1 MILQDQI
8 AIKNLIK
15 VCWAYLK
22 PMADI
27 EKKDPIRLGMVGG
40 GQGSFIGE
48 VHRIAACINNKYLFC
63 AGALSSEPER
73 SLISGS
79 ELGLEKD
86 RSYKNYEAMIKGES
100 SRDDRIEAVTIV
112 TPNNTHFPIAKRFLE
127 EGFHVICD
135 KPMTVTTHEA
145 DELVKL
151 ANKHNLILAVTYN
164 YSGHPMVRRARSMI
178 EDGEIGEIRVI
189 QCEYAQDWLAEPI
202 EKEGHKQALWRTDPL
217 QSGLGGCIGDIGT
230 HAFHL
235 ACFVSGL
242 KPEALCADI
251 SRFGDGRK
259 LDDNANVLLRFKGNA
274 RGMLWASQVAIGN
287 ENNLKL
293 RIFGKQG
300 GLSWRQ
306 EEPNELILSPLNQ
319 PSRRIT
325 RDSSSV
331 VNEASLVTSVP
342 AGHPEGYLEG
352 FTTIYNE
359 IADSIFTARNGE
371 AVDQN
376 VSFPT
381 AKDGKAGVKFIE
393 AVVRS
398 SNEGSVW
405 INL

>member
-1 MILQDQI
+1 
-8 AIKNLIK
+8 
-15 VCWAYLK
+15 
-22 PMADI
+22 MADI
-27 EKKDPIRLGMVGG
+27 EKKDPIRWGMVGG

-48 VHRIAACINNKYLFC
+48 VHRIAARLNNNYLFC
-63 AGALSSEPER
+63 SGALSSTPER
-73 SLISGS
+73 SQISGS
-79 ELGLEKD
+79 EAGLEKD
-86 RSYKNYEAMIKGES
+86 RSYPNYEAMIKGES
-100 SRDDRIEAVTIV
+100 SRDDRIEAVSIV
-112 TPNNTHFPIAKRFLE
+112 TPNDTHFPIAKRFLQ

-145 DELVKL
+145 DELVQL
-151 ANKHNLILAVTYN
+151 ANQRNLIFAVTYN
-164 YSGHPMVRRARSMI
+164 YSGHPMVRHARAMI
-178 EDGEIGEIRVI
+178 KNGDIGAIRVL
-189 QCEYAQDWLAEPI
+189 QCEYAQDWLAESI

-242 KPEALCADI
+242 EPEALCADI
-251 SRFGDGRK
+251 SKFGNGRK

-274 RGMLWASQVAIGN
+274 RGIIWASQVAIGN

-293 RIFGKQG
+293 RIFGEQG

-306 EEPNELILSPLNQ
+306 EEPNELIFSPLNQ
-319 PSRRIT
+319 PSRKIT

-331 VNEASLVTSVP
+331 TNEASRITRVP

-352 FTTIYNE
+352 FATIYSE
-359 IADSIFTARNGE
+359 IAHAIIATRHGE
-371 AVDQN
+371 AADQN

-381 AKDGKAGVKFIE
+381 AEDGRAGVNFIE

-405 INL
+405 VNL

>member
-1 MILQDQI
+1 M
-8 AIKNLIK
+8 
-15 VCWAYLK
+15 V
-22 PMADI
+22 DI

-40 GQGSFIGE
+40 GQDSFIGE
-48 VHRIAACINNKYLFC
+48 VHRIAARLDDNYLFC
-63 AGALSSEPER
+63 AGALSSDSKR
-73 SLISGS
+73 SQISGS

-100 SRDDRIEAVTIV
+100 SRDDRIEAVSIV
-112 TPNNTHFPIAKRFLE
+112 TPNNMHFPIAKRFLQA
-127 EGFHVICD
+127 GFHVICD
-135 KPMTVTTHEA
+135 KPMTVTTNEA
-145 DELVKL
+145 DELIKL
-151 ANKHNLILAVTYN
+151 ADQHNLIFAVTYN
-164 YSGHPMVRRARSMI
+164 YSGHPMIRRAQAMI
-178 EDGEIGEIRVI
+178 ENGEIGAIRVV
-189 QCEYAQDWLAEPI
+189 QCEYVQDWLAESI

-242 KPEALCADI
+242 EPEALCADI
-251 SRFGDGRK
+251 SIFGAGRK

-274 RGMLWASQVAIGN
+274 RGIIWASQVAIGN

-306 EEPNELILSPLNQ
+306 EEPNELIFSPLNQ
-319 PSRRIT
+319 PSQKIT
-325 RDSSSV
+325 QNSSRV
-331 VNEASLVTSVP
+331 NNEASSITRVP
-342 AGHPEGYLEG
+342 AVHPEGYLEG
-352 FTTIYNE
+352 FATIYSE
-359 IADSIFTARNGE
+359 IAHAIIATRHGE
-371 AVDQN
+371 AADQN

-381 AKDGKAGVKFIE
+381 AEDGRAGVNFIE

-405 INL
+405 VNL

>member
-1 MILQDQI
+1 M
-8 AIKNLIK
+8 
-15 VCWAYLK
+15 V
-22 PMADI
+22 DI

-40 GQGSFIGE
+40 GQDSFIGE
-48 VHRIAACINNKYLFC
+48 VHRIAARLDDNYLFC
-63 AGALSSEPER
+63 AGALSSDSKR
-73 SLISGS
+73 SQISGS

-100 SRDDRIEAVTIV
+100 SRDDRIEAVSIV
-112 TPNNTHFPIAKRFLE
+112 TPNNMHFPIAKRFLQA
-127 EGFHVICD
+127 GFHVICD
-135 KPMTVTTHEA
+135 KPMTVTTNEA
-145 DELVKL
+145 DELIKL
-151 ANKHNLILAVTYN
+151 ADQHNLIFAVTYN
-164 YSGHPMVRRARSMI
+164 YSGHPMIRRAQAMI
-178 EDGEIGEIRVI
+178 ENGEIGAIRVV
-189 QCEYAQDWLAEPI
+189 QCEYVQDWLAESI

-242 KPEALCADI
+242 EPEALCADI
-251 SRFGDGRK
+251 SIFGAGRK

-274 RGMLWASQVAIGN
+274 RGIIWASQVAIGN

-306 EEPNELILSPLNQ
+306 EEPNELIFSPLNQ
-319 PSRRIT
+319 PSQKIT
-325 RDSSSV
+325 QNSSRV
-331 VNEASLVTSVP
+331 NNEASSITRVP

-352 FTTIYNE
+352 FATIYSE
-359 IADSIFTARNGE
+359 IAHAIIATRHGE
-371 AVDQN
+371 AADQN

-381 AKDGKAGVKFIE
+381 AEDGRAGVNFIE

-405 INL
+405 VNL

>member
-1 MILQDQI
+1 
-8 AIKNLIK
+8 
-15 VCWAYLK
+15 
-22 PMADI
+22 MADI

-40 GQGSFIGE
+40 GQDSFIGE
-48 VHRIAACINNKYLFC
+48 VHRIAARLDDNYLFC
-63 AGALSSEPER
+63 AGALSSDSKR
-73 SLISGS
+73 SQISGS

-100 SRDDRIEAVTIV
+100 SRDDRIEAVSIV
-112 TPNNTHFPIAKRFLE
+112 TPNNMHFPIAKRFLQA
-127 EGFHVICD
+127 GFHVICD
-135 KPMTVTTHEA
+135 KPMTVTTNEA
-145 DELVKL
+145 DELIKL
-151 ANKHNLILAVTYN
+151 ADQHNLIFAVTYN
-164 YSGHPMVRRARSMI
+164 YSGHPMIRRAQAMI
-178 EDGEIGEIRVI
+178 ENGKIGAIRVV
-189 QCEYAQDWLAEPI
+189 QCEYVQDWLAESI

-242 KPEALCADI
+242 EPEALCADI
-251 SRFGDGRK
+251 SIFGAGRK

-274 RGMLWASQVAIGN
+274 RGIIWASQVAIGN

-306 EEPNELILSPLNQ
+306 EEPNELIFSPLNQ
-319 PSRRIT
+319 PSQKIT
-325 RDSSSV
+325 QNSSRV
-331 VNEASLVTSVP
+331 NNEASSITRVP

-352 FTTIYNE
+352 FATIYSE
-359 IADSIFTARNGE
+359 IAHAIIATRHGE
-371 AVDQN
+371 AADQN

-381 AKDGKAGVKFIE
+381 AEDGRAGVNFIE

-405 INL
+405 VNL

>member
-1 MILQDQI
+1 
-8 AIKNLIK
+8 
-15 VCWAYLK
+15 
-22 PMADI
+22 MADI

-40 GQGSFIGE
+40 GQESFIGE
-48 VHRIAACINNKYLFC
+48 VHRIAARLDNNFLFC

-73 SLISGS
+73 SQISGS

-100 SRDDRIEAVTIV
+100 SRDDRIEAVSIV
-112 TPNNTHFPIAKRFLE
+112 TPNDLHFPIAKRFLQE
-127 EGFHVICD
+127 DFHVICD
-135 KPMTVTTHEA
+135 KPMTVTTNEA
-145 DELVKL
+145 DELIKL
-151 ANKHNLILAVTYN
+151 ADQHNLIFAVTYN
-164 YSGHPMVRRARSMI
+164 YSGHPMIRRAQAMI
-178 EDGEIGEIRVI
+178 ENGEIGAIRVV
-189 QCEYAQDWLAEPI
+189 QCEYVQDWLAESI

-242 KPEALCADI
+242 EPESLCADI
-251 SRFGDGRK
+251 SIFGAGRK

-274 RGMLWASQVAIGN
+274 RGIIWASQVAIGN

-306 EEPNELILSPLNQ
+306 EEPNELIFSPLNQ
-319 PSRRIT
+319 PSQKIT
-325 RDSSSV
+325 QNSSRV
-331 VNEASLVTSVP
+331 NNEASSITRVP

-352 FTTIYNE
+352 FATIYSE
-359 IADSIFTARNGE
+359 IAHAIIATRHGE
-371 AVDQN
+371 AADQN

-381 AKDGKAGVKFIE
+381 AEDGRAGVNFIE

-405 INL
+405 VNL

>member
-1 MILQDQI
+1 MSDL
-8 AIKNLIK
+8 
-15 VCWAYLK
+15 
-22 PMADI
+22 
-27 EKKDPIRLGMVGG
+27 EKKDPVRLGMVGG
-40 GQGSFIGE
+40 GQDSFIGE
-48 VHRIAACINNKYLFC
+48 VHRIAARLDDNYLFC
-63 AGALSSEPER
+63 AGALSSDSKR
-73 SLISGS
+73 SQISGS

-100 SRDDRIEAVTIV
+100 SRDDRIEAVSIV
-112 TPNNTHFPIAKRFLE
+112 TPNNMHFPIAKRFLQA
-127 EGFHVICD
+127 GFHVICD
-135 KPMTVTTHEA
+135 KPMTVTTNEA
-145 DELVKL
+145 DELIKL
-151 ANKHNLILAVTYN
+151 ADQHNLIFAVTYN
-164 YSGHPMVRRARSMI
+164 YSGHPMIRRAQAMI
-178 EDGEIGEIRVI
+178 ENGEIGAIRVV
-189 QCEYAQDWLAEPI
+189 QCEYVQDWLAESI

-242 KPEALCADI
+242 EPEALCADI
-251 SRFGDGRK
+251 SIFGAGRK

-274 RGMLWASQVAIGN
+274 RGIIWASQVAIGN

-306 EEPNELILSPLNQ
+306 EEPNELIFSPLNQ
-319 PSRRIT
+319 PSQKIT
-325 RDSSSV
+325 QNSSRV
-331 VNEASLVTSVP
+331 NNEASSITRVP

-352 FTTIYNE
+352 FATIYSE
-359 IADSIFTARNGE
+359 IAHAIIATRHGE
-371 AVDQN
+371 AADQN

-381 AKDGKAGVKFIE
+381 AEDGRAGVNFIE

-405 INL
+405 VNL

>member
-1 MILQDQI
+1 MSDL
-8 AIKNLIK
+8 
-15 VCWAYLK
+15 
-22 PMADI
+22 
-27 EKKDPIRLGMVGG
+27 EKKDPVRLGMVGG
-40 GQGSFIGE
+40 GQDSFIGE
-48 VHRIAACINNKYLFC
+48 VHRIAARLDDNYLFC
-63 AGALSSEPER
+63 AGALSSDSKR
-73 SLISGS
+73 SQISGS

-100 SRDDRIEAVTIV
+100 SRDDRIEAVSIV
-112 TPNNTHFPIAKRFLE
+112 TPNNMHFPIAKRFLQA
-127 EGFHVICD
+127 GFHVICD
-135 KPMTVTTHEA
+135 KPMTVTTNEA
-145 DELVKL
+145 DELIKL
-151 ANKHNLILAVTYN
+151 ADQHNLIFAVTYN
-164 YSGHPMVRRARSMI
+164 YSGHPMIRRAQAMI
-178 EDGEIGEIRVI
+178 ENGKIGAIRVV
-189 QCEYAQDWLAEPI
+189 QCEYVQDWLAESI

-242 KPEALCADI
+242 EPEALCADI
-251 SRFGDGRK
+251 SIFGAGRK

-274 RGMLWASQVAIGN
+274 RGIIWASQVAIGN

-306 EEPNELILSPLNQ
+306 EEPNELIFSPLNQ
-319 PSRRIT
+319 PSQKIT
-325 RDSSSV
+325 QNSSRV
-331 VNEASLVTSVP
+331 NNEASSITRVP

-352 FTTIYNE
+352 FATIYSE
-359 IADSIFTARNGE
+359 IAHAIIATRHGE
-371 AVDQN
+371 AADQN

-381 AKDGKAGVKFIE
+381 AEDGRAGVNFIE

-405 INL
+405 VNL

>member
-1 MILQDQI
+1 MSDL
-8 AIKNLIK
+8 
-15 VCWAYLK
+15 
-22 PMADI
+22 
-27 EKKDPIRLGMVGG
+27 EKKDPVRLGMVGG
-40 GQGSFIGE
+40 GQDSFIGE
-48 VHRIAACINNKYLFC
+48 VHRIAARLDDNYLFC
-63 AGALSSEPER
+63 AGALSSDSKR
-73 SLISGS
+73 SQISGS

-100 SRDDRIEAVTIV
+100 SRDDRIEAVSIV
-112 TPNNTHFPIAKRFLE
+112 TPNNMHFPIAKRFLQA
-127 EGFHVICD
+127 GFHVICD
-135 KPMTVTTHEA
+135 KPMTVTTNEA
-145 DELVKL
+145 DELIKL
-151 ANKHNLILAVTYN
+151 ADQHNLIFAVTYN
-164 YSGHPMVRRARSMI
+164 YSGHPMIRRAQAMI
-178 EDGEIGEIRVI
+178 ENGKIGAIRVV
-189 QCEYAQDWLAEPI
+189 QCEYVQDWLAESI

-242 KPEALCADI
+242 EPEALCADI
-251 SRFGDGRK
+251 SIFGAGRK

-274 RGMLWASQVAIGN
+274 RGIIWASQVAIGN

-306 EEPNELILSPLNQ
+306 EEPNELIFSPLNQ
-319 PSRRIT
+319 PSQKIT
-325 RDSSSV
+325 QNSLRV
-331 VNEASLVTSVP
+331 NNEASSITRVP

-352 FTTIYNE
+352 FATIYSE
-359 IADSIFTARNGE
+359 IAHAIIATRHGE
-371 AVDQN
+371 AADQN

-381 AKDGKAGVKFIE
+381 AEDGRAGVNFIE

-405 INL
+405 VNL

>member
-1 MILQDQI
+1 
-8 AIKNLIK
+8 
-15 VCWAYLK
+15 
-22 PMADI
+22 MADI

-40 GQGSFIGE
+40 GQDSFIGE
-48 VHRIAACINNKYLFC
+48 VHRIAARLDDNYLFC
-63 AGALSSEPER
+63 AGALSSDSKR
-73 SLISGS
+73 SQISGS

-100 SRDDRIEAVTIV
+100 SRDDRIEAVSIV
-112 TPNNTHFPIAKRFLE
+112 TPNDLHFPIAKRFLQE
-127 EGFHVICD
+127 DFHVICD

-151 ANKHNLILAVTYN
+151 ANQHNLIFAVTYN
-164 YSGHPMVRRARSMI
+164 YSGHPMVRHARAMI
-178 EDGEIGEIRVI
+178 ENGEIGAIRVV
-189 QCEYAQDWLAEPI
+189 QCEYAQDWLAESI

-242 KPEALCADI
+242 EPEALCADI
-251 SRFGDGRK
+251 SIFGDGRK

-274 RGMLWASQVAIGN
+274 RGIIWASQVAIGN

-293 RIFGKQG
+293 RIFGEQG

-306 EEPNELILSPLNQ
+306 EEPNELIFSPLNQ
-319 PSRRIT
+319 PSRKIT
-325 RDSSSV
+325 RDSASV
-331 VNEASLVTSVP
+331 TNEASRITRVP

-352 FTTIYNE
+352 FATIYSE
-359 IADSIFTARNGE
+359 IAHAIIATRHGE
-371 AVDQN
+371 AADQN

-381 AKDGKAGVKFIE
+381 AEDGRAGVNFIE

-405 INL
+405 VNL

>member
-1 MILQDQI
+1 
-8 AIKNLIK
+8 
-15 VCWAYLK
+15 
-22 PMADI
+22 MADI

-40 GQGSFIGE
+40 GQDSFIGE
-48 VHRIAACINNKYLFC
+48 VHRIAARLDDNYLFC
-63 AGALSSEPER
+63 AGALSSDSKR
-73 SLISGS
+73 SQISGS

-100 SRDDRIEAVTIV
+100 SRDDRIEAVSIV
-112 TPNNTHFPIAKRFLE
+112 TPNNMHFPIAKRFLQA
-127 EGFHVICD
+127 GFHVICD
-135 KPMTVTTHEA
+135 KPMTVTTNEA
-145 DELVKL
+145 DELIKL
-151 ANKHNLILAVTYN
+151 ADQHNLIFAVTYN
-164 YSGHPMVRRARSMI
+164 YSGHPMIRRAQAMI
-178 EDGEIGEIRVI
+178 ENGEIGAIRVV
-189 QCEYAQDWLAEPI
+189 QCEYVQDWLAESI
-202 EKEGHKQALWRTDPL
+202 EKEGQKQALWRTDPL

-242 KPEALCADI
+242 EPEALCADI
-251 SRFGDGRK
+251 SIFGAGRK

-274 RGMLWASQVAIGN
+274 RGIIWASQVAIGN

-306 EEPNELILSPLNQ
+306 EEPNELIFSPLNQ
-319 PSRRIT
+319 PSQKIT
-325 RDSSSV
+325 QNSSRV
-331 VNEASLVTSVP
+331 NNEASSITRVP

-352 FTTIYNE
+352 FATIYSE
-359 IADSIFTARNGE
+359 IAHAIIATRHGE
-371 AVDQN
+371 AADQN

-381 AKDGKAGVKFIE
+381 AEDGRAGVNFIE

-405 INL
+405 VNL

>member
-1 MILQDQI
+1 
-8 AIKNLIK
+8 
-15 VCWAYLK
+15 
-22 PMADI
+22 MADI

-40 GQGSFIGE
+40 GQDSFIGE
-48 VHRIAACINNKYLFC
+48 VHRIAARLDDNYLFC
-63 AGALSSEPER
+63 AGALSSDSKR
-73 SLISGS
+73 SQISGS

-100 SRDDRIEAVTIV
+100 SRDDRIEAVSIV
-112 TPNNTHFPIAKRFLE
+112 TPNNMHFPIAKRFLQA
-127 EGFHVICD
+127 GFHVICD
-135 KPMTVTTHEA
+135 KPMTVTTNEA
-145 DELVKL
+145 DELIKL
-151 ANKHNLILAVTYN
+151 ADQHNLIFAVTYN
-164 YSGHPMVRRARSMI
+164 YSGHPMIRRAQAMI
-178 EDGEIGEIRVI
+178 ENGKIGAIRVV
-189 QCEYAQDWLAEPI
+189 QCEYVQDWLAESI
-202 EKEGHKQALWRTDPL
+202 EKEGQKQALWRTDPL

-242 KPEALCADI
+242 EPEALCADI
-251 SRFGDGRK
+251 SIFGAGRK

-274 RGMLWASQVAIGN
+274 RGIIWASQVAIGN

-306 EEPNELILSPLNQ
+306 EEPNELIFSPLNQ
-319 PSRRIT
+319 PSQKIT
-325 RDSSSV
+325 QNSSRV
-331 VNEASLVTSVP
+331 NNEASSITRVP

-352 FTTIYNE
+352 FATIYSE
-359 IADSIFTARNGE
+359 IAHAIIATRHGE
-371 AVDQN
+371 AADQN

-381 AKDGKAGVKFIE
+381 AEDGRAGVNFIE

-405 INL
+405 VNL

>member
-1 MILQDQI
+1 
-8 AIKNLIK
+8 
-15 VCWAYLK
+15 
-22 PMADI
+22 MADR
-27 EKKDPIRLGMVGG
+27 EKKDPIRWGMVGG

-48 VHRIAACINNKYLFC
+48 VHRIAARLDNNYLFC

-73 SLISGS
+73 SQKSGS
-79 ELGLEKD
+79 ELGLEKG

-100 SRDDRIEAVTIV
+100 SRDDRIEAVSIV
-112 TPNNTHFPIAKRFLE
+112 TPNDMHFPIAKRFLQ

-145 DELVKL
+145 DELVEL
-151 ANKHNLILAVTYN
+151 ANKQNLVFGVTYN
-164 YSGHPMVRRARSMI
+164 YSGHPMVRHARAMI
-178 EDGEIGEIRVI
+178 ENGEIGAIRVV
-189 QCEYAQDWLAEPI
+189 QCEYAQDWLAESI

-242 KPEALCADI
+242 EPEALCADI
-251 SRFGDGRK
+251 SIFGDGRK

-274 RGMLWASQVAIGN
+274 RGIIWASQVAIGN
-287 ENNLKL
+287 ENNLQF
-293 RIFGKQG
+293 RIFGEQG

-306 EEPNELILSPLNQ
+306 EEPNELIFSPLNQ
-319 PSRRIT
+319 PSQRIT

-331 VNEASLVTSVP
+331 VSEASLTTKVP

-352 FTTIYNE
+352 FATIYSE
-359 IADSIFTARNGE
+359 IAHAIFAARNGE
-371 AVDQN
+371 AVGQN

-381 AKDGKAGVKFIE
+381 AEDGKAGVIFIE

-405 INL
+405 VNL

>member
-1 MILQDQI
+1 
-8 AIKNLIK
+8 
-15 VCWAYLK
+15 
-22 PMADI
+22 MADI

-40 GQGSFIGE
+40 GQDSFIGE
-48 VHRIAACINNKYLFC
+48 VHRIAARLDDNYLFC
-63 AGALSSEPER
+63 AGALSSDSKR
-73 SLISGS
+73 SQISGS

-100 SRDDRIEAVTIV
+100 SRDDRIEAVSIV
-112 TPNNTHFPIAKRFLE
+112 TPNNMHFPIAKRFLQA
-127 EGFHVICD
+127 GFHVICD
-135 KPMTVTTHEA
+135 KPMTVTTNEA
-145 DELVKL
+145 DELIKL
-151 ANKHNLILAVTYN
+151 ADQHNLIFAVTYN
-164 YSGHPMVRRARSMI
+164 YSGHPMIRRAQAMI
-178 EDGEIGEIRVI
+178 ENGKIGAIRVV
-189 QCEYAQDWLAEPI
+189 QCEYVQDWLAESI

-242 KPEALCADI
+242 EPEALCADI
-251 SRFGDGRK
+251 SIFGAGRK

-274 RGMLWASQVAIGN
+274 RGIIWVSQVAIGN

-306 EEPNELILSPLNQ
+306 EEPNELIFSPLNQ
-319 PSRRIT
+319 PSQKIT
-325 RDSSSV
+325 QNSSRV
-331 VNEASLVTSVP
+331 NNEASSITRVP

-352 FTTIYNE
+352 FATIYSE
-359 IADSIFTARNGE
+359 IAHAIIATRHGE
-371 AVDQN
+371 AADQN

-381 AKDGKAGVKFIE
+381 AEDGRAGVNFIE

-405 INL
+405 VDL

>member
-1 MILQDQI
+1 
-8 AIKNLIK
+8 
-15 VCWAYLK
+15 
-22 PMADI
+22 MADI

-40 GQGSFIGE
+40 GQDSFIGE
-48 VHRIAACINNKYLFC
+48 VHRIAARLDDNYLFC
-63 AGALSSEPER
+63 AGALSSDSKR
-73 SLISGS
+73 SQISGS

-100 SRDDRIEAVTIV
+100 SRDDRIEAVSIV
-112 TPNNTHFPIAKRFLE
+112 TPNNMHFPIAKRFLQA
-127 EGFHVICD
+127 GFHVICD
-135 KPMTVTTHEA
+135 KPMTVTTNEA
-145 DELVKL
+145 DELIKL
-151 ANKHNLILAVTYN
+151 ADQHNLIFAVTYN
-164 YSGHPMVRRARSMI
+164 YSGHPMIRRAQAMI
-178 EDGEIGEIRVI
+178 ENGEIGAIRVV
-189 QCEYAQDWLAEPI
+189 QCEYVQDWLAESI

-242 KPEALCADI
+242 EPEALCADI
-251 SRFGDGRK
+251 SKFGNGRK

-274 RGMLWASQVAIGN
+274 RGIIWASQVAIGN

-293 RIFGKQG
+293 RIFGEQG

-306 EEPNELILSPLNQ
+306 EEPNELIFSPLNQ
-319 PSRRIT
+319 PSRKIT

-331 VNEASLVTSVP
+331 TNEASRITRVP

-352 FTTIYNE
+352 FATIYSE
-359 IADSIFTARNGE
+359 IAHAIIATRHGE
-371 AVDQN
+371 AADQN

-381 AKDGKAGVKFIE
+381 AEDGRAGVNFIE

-405 INL
+405 VNL

>member
-1 MILQDQI
+1 
-8 AIKNLIK
+8 
-15 VCWAYLK
+15 
-22 PMADI
+22 
-27 EKKDPIRLGMVGG
+27 
-40 GQGSFIGE
+40 
-48 VHRIAACINNKYLFC
+48 
-63 AGALSSEPER
+63 
-73 SLISGS
+73 
-79 ELGLEKD
+79 
-86 RSYKNYEAMIKGES
+86 
-100 SRDDRIEAVTIV
+100 
-112 TPNNTHFPIAKRFLE
+112 
-127 EGFHVICD
+127 
-135 KPMTVTTHEA
+135 
-145 DELVKL
+145 
-151 ANKHNLILAVTYN
+151 LILAVTYN
-164 YSGHPMVRRARSMI
+164 YSGHPMIRLAKEMV

-242 KPEALCADI
+242 EPEALCADI

-274 RGMLWASQVAIGN
+274 RGIIWASQVAIGN

-293 RIFGKQG
+293 RIFGNQG

-331 VNEASLVTSVP
+331 ANGASLVSSVP

-352 FTTIYNE
+352 FTTIYSE
-359 IADSIFTARNGE
+359 IGNSIIAARNGE
-371 AVDQN
+371 VVDQN

-393 AVVRS
+393 TVVRS